1 MALSRRSLLKTSA
14 TCTAA
19 AALLPAGCGYDVDA
33 APTISAKLD
42 DVPTS
47 AKYGQIRVLFADHP
61 ELRSVGAAAILDLG
75 ALPARERPFTVPEGG
90 VLLVHR
96 STDESQFVAVSALC
110 QHAGCPLGY
119 TSKEQLIGCPCH
131 GSRFQAAFD
140 CAGNVLRG
148 PARGSLRSFGVT
160 IDAQGV
166 TVDLN
171 QRGACSMGFT
181 PTVDNGQVVLP
192 FAQVPEL
199 ASAGGSY
206 VTLAI
211 TGLPG
216 GLAVAR
222 VDASTARATSAACT
236 HLQCPVQLQNQEWFC
251 NCHFSRFDLSGAVK
265 AGPATTPL
273 TAYTATVG
281 KDAITVKVA

>member
-19 AALLPAGCGYDVDA
+19 AALLPGCGYDVDA

-42 DVPTS
+42 DDPAS
-47 AKYGQIRVLFADHP
+47 ARYGQIRVLFADQP
-61 ELRSVGAAAILDLG
+61 DLRSLGAAVILDVGQL
-75 ALPARERPFTVPEGG
+75 AVRTRPFTVPEGG
-90 VLLVHR
+90 VLLVHHAT
-96 STDESQFVAVSALC
+96 SDAQFIAVSALC
-110 QHAGCPLGY
+110 PHASCPLGY
-119 TSKEQLIGCPCH
+119 TKKEKLIGCPCH
-131 GSRFQAAFD
+131 GSRFDAAFD
-140 CAGNVLRG
+140 CTGTVLRG
-148 PARGSLRSFGVT
+148 PARGNLRSFGVT
-160 IDAQGV
+160 LDPQGV

-171 QRGACSMGFT
+171 QSGACSGFT
-181 PTVDNGQVVLP
+181 PTVENGQVVLP
-192 FAQVPEL
+192 FTRVPEL
-199 ASAGGSY
+199 ATAGGSY

-222 VDASTARATSAACT
+222 IDANTAKATSAACT

-265 AGPATTPL
+265 AGPATAPL
-273 TAYTATVG
+273 TPYTATVG
-281 KDAITVKVA
+281 KDAITVKIA

>member
-1 MALSRRSLLKTSA
+1 MALSRRSLLQTTA

-19 AALLPAGCGYDVDA
+19 AALLPGCGYDVDA

-42 DVPTS
+42 DDPAS
-47 AKYGQIRVLFADHP
+47 ARYGQIRVLFADHP
-61 ELRSVGAAAILDLG
+61 ELRSVGAAAILDVGKL
-75 ALPARERPFTVPEGG
+75 ATRDRPFSVPEGG
-90 VLLVHR
+90 VLLVHHAT
-96 STDESQFVAVSALC
+96 TDAQFVAVSALC
-110 QHAGCPLGY
+110 PHASCPLGY
-119 TSKEQLIGCPCH
+119 TAKEQLIGCPCH

-140 CAGNVLRG
+140 CAGTVLRG

-160 IDAQGV
+160 LDPQGV
-166 TVDLN
+166 TVDLSA
-171 QRGACSMGFT
+171 RGACSMGFT
-181 PTVDNGQVVLP
+181 PTIDNGQVVLP

-199 ASAGGSY
+199 ATAGGSY

-222 VDASTARATSAACT
+222 VDASTAKATSAACT